1 MRRLSSRATFWYKRV
16 FPIFWFGFLG
26 LFIVISLFGGFANA
40 NSGVPFL
47 IGPVVMI
54 GFGYFIM
61 RKLIFDLVDEV
72 DEDGNG
78 LIVRNGG
85 RSDRIALSD
94 VMNVNYSAYMNPP
107 RVTLTLRKPSI
118 FGDQVTF
125 CAPVRFIPFTTNP
138 DIDDLIRRIDASRHA
153 SRTAR

>member
-1 MRRLSSRATFWYKRV
+1 MRRLSSRATFWYKRI
-16 FPIFWFGFLG
+16 FPVAWFGILG
-26 LFIVISLFGGFANA
+26 LFIIVSLFGGFANA
-40 NSGVPFL
+40 NSGAPFL
-47 IGPVVMI
+47 LGPVVMI
-54 GFGYFIM
+54 GFGFFIM
-61 RKLIFDLVDEV
+61 KKLIFDLVDEV
-72 DEDGNG
+72 DDDGNG

-125 CAPVRFIPFTTNP
+125 CAPLRFIPFATNP
-138 DIDDLIRRIDASRHA
+138 AIDELIRRIDASKRA